1 MLRNKRLFMA
11 IALIITLTLGTFAFS
26 ACNGYDGCCSDCGIE
41 PPCPIAV
48 QKDHLRATAFAAT
61 DFYLELMIEQNDLPA
76 NTTLEQLPITLNT
89 LRVIYR
95 VYAMGYAINDKAA
108 FLTRFETHLSAAFAD
123 DTALH
128 LASPA
133 HLMVYANVL
142 HTLGGN
148 NPNRFDQA
156 GSFLNTRLDS
166 EEWFG
171 EFELGAML
179 EFAVATE
186 PSSPVMTR
194 AQIIEHALKQ
204 QNADGGWGGWGSS
217 ADGTA
222 MVLIGLSHH
231 ADAAGVTQAITD
243 GKAFLIEERNA
254 HGLNSAWGEISASST
269 ALAMIALGDFDI
281 DLLAYHFSYGDGGF
295 VSDPD
300 ADFAN
305 PIFCTLDVLV
315 AIHAFY
321 LSL

>member
-1 MLRNKRLFMA
+1 MIRNKRLPV
-11 IALIITLTLGTFAFS
+11 IITLIITIVLGAFAFT
-26 ACNGYDGCCSDCGIE
+26 ACNGYEDD
-41 PPCPIAV
+41 PCPIEK
-48 QKDHLRATAFAAT
+48 QKLDLRNIAFAAAN
-61 DFYLELMIEQNDLPA
+61 FYRNLIIEEEDLPA
-76 NTTLEQLPITLNT
+76 NTRLEQLPITINT

-95 VYAMGYAINDKAA
+95 VYAMGYELDNKTA
-108 FLTRFETHLSAAFAD
+108 FLNRFETHLSTAFAD
-123 DTALH
+123 DAALH

-133 HLMVYANVL
+133 RLMVYANVL
-142 HTLGGN
+142 HTLGGSS
-148 NPNRFDQA
+148 PNRFDHA

-186 PSSPVMTR
+186 PTSPVLTK
-194 AQIIEHALKQ
+194 AQIIEHALTQ

-222 MVLIGLSHH
+222 MVLIGLSYH

-243 GKAFLIEERNA
+243 GKAFLIEGRNA
-254 HGLNSAWGEISASST
+254 DGLNSAWGEISASST

-281 DLLAYHFSYGDGGF
+281 DLLIYHFAYGDGGF

-300 ADFAN
+300 AEFAN
-305 PIFCTLDVLV
+305 PIFCTLDVLA